1 VFTHKLFA
9 IQTNSGKQCVGYV
22 LFHYICAR
30 THPTGTVLFFLKEEF
45 GASPVPS
52 KCGFIYGLLVLQKVH
67 SFVPEAHTLFYKTSK
82 IFTKLI
88 MEMWIVRLGLFSE
101 SQF

>member
-1 VFTHKLFA
+1 MRRV
-9 IQTNSGKQCVGYV
+9 CVIPLYMRP
-22 LFHYICAR
+22 HTSHRYC
-30 THPTGTVLFFLKEEF
+30 PFFLKEEF

-88 MEMWIVRLGLFSE
+88 MEMWIVRLVCFLNPNFS
-101 SQF
+101 